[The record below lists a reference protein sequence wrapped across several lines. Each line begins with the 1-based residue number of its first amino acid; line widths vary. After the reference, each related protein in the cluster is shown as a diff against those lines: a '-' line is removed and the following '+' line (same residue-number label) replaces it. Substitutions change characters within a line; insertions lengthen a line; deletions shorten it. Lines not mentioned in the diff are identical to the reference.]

1 MSHSRNNLLTGTVLG
16 GLIAV
21 GLVWSGS
28 YLRTV
33 GKIWQE
39 STRIASVKGVAEREL
54 KADMAIWPVNFRVE
68 AKNLASL
75 QTELQKSENLTR
87 NFLKQ
92 QGFSDE
98 ELSMS
103 PMKVSDRNEYSS
115 SEKPP
120 VNRYIGSAAVVVRTS
135 KVEAV
140 RSASRHTGDLVSQGV
155 LLASGLYE
163 SGDDN
168 TPQYEFT
175 KLNDI
180 KPDMIREATASARK
194 AAEQF
199 ASDSES
205 HLGSIKN
212 ASQGYF
218 SVESLDRYTPDI
230 KKVRVVTNIDYT
242 LKD

>member
-1 MSHSRNNLLTGTVLG
+1 MSQSRSNLLTGAVLG

-39 STRIASVKGVAEREL
+39 SNRIASVKGVAEREL

-68 AKNLASL
+68 SNDLALL
-75 QTELQKSENLTR
+75 QEDLQKSENLTR
-87 NFLKQ
+87 EFLKQ
-92 QGFSDE
+92 QGFDDS
-98 ELSMS
+98 ELSLS
-103 PMKVSDRNEYSS
+103 PMKVNDRNEYNTTTVS
-115 SEKPP
+115 
-120 VNRYIGSAAVVVRTS
+120 NRYTGSAAVVVRTS
-135 KVEAV
+135 KVETV
-140 RSASRHTGDLVSQGV
+140 RTASRHTGDLVKQGV
-155 LLASGLYE
+155 LLASGIYD
-163 SGDDN
+163 SGSDSQ
-168 TPQYEFT
+168 PEYQFT

-180 KPDMIREATASARK
+180 KPDMIREATANARK

-218 SVESLDRYTPDI
+218 SVEDLDSYTPDI

>member
-1 MSHSRNNLLTGTVLG
+1 MSHSRSNLLTGAVLG

-39 STRIASVKGVAEREL
+39 SNRIASVKGVAEREL
-54 KADMAIWPVNFRVE
+54 KADMALWPVYFRVE
-68 AKNLASL
+68 AKDLASL
-75 QTELQKSENLTR
+75 QVELQKSENLTR
-87 NFLKQ
+87 AFLRQ
-92 QGFSDE
+92 QGFEDS
-98 ELSMS
+98 ELSLS
-103 PMKVSDRNEYSS
+103 PMKVSDRNEYGSS
-115 SEKPP
+115 DKPI
-120 VNRYIGSAAVVVRTS
+120 VNRYTGSAAVVVRTS
-135 KVEAV
+135 KVETV
-140 RSASRHTGDLVSQGV
+140 RTASRHTGDLVSQGV
-155 LLASGLYE
+155 LLSSGLYD
-163 SGDDN
+163 GNDYA
-168 TPQYEFT
+168 PQYQFT

-180 KPDMIREATASARK
+180 KPDMIREATANARK

-205 HLGSIKN
+205 HLGAIKN

-218 SVESLDRYTPDI
+218 TVEDLDSYTPDI